1 VLDTEQMLTLT
12 SPRSTLTNRIWQRTT
27 PVLTGTSSVSGEL
40 LPGAVSE
47 QCDTAARHSGN
58 WGDACRGIGSGVMVP
73 ALKSERLAPSTPS
86 LGTLGIAVSS
96 GGPLRSGCH

>member
-47 QCDTAARHSGN
+47 RSLFAVRYRSQAFGELGGRVPRNWVRSDGARIEER
-58 WGDACRGIGSGVMVP
+58 AIGSQYAITGDTGDC
-73 ALKSERLAPSTPS
+73 RL
-86 LGTLGIAVSS
+86 
-96 GGPLRSGCH
+96 